1 MSLANHLRS
10 HGEALGEQ
18 KMSIVVVLV
27 FAALEFPLLV
37 ARKLFPK
44 TAGVLPLG
52 GDEFSQLAILV
63 MSGLFVALCVGW
75 IAELF
80 AYFQ

>member
-1 MSLANHLRS
+1 
-10 HGEALGEQ
+10 
-18 KMSIVVVLV
+18 MSIVVVLV

-37 ARKLFPK
+37 VRKLFPK
-44 TAGVLPLG
+44 TAGMLPLG

-63 MSGLFVALCVGW
+63 MSGLFVALCIGW
-75 IAELF
+75 TADLI